1 MALGSNNPFPSIL
14 VVEQGSTPTTPSAGT
29 QRIFARSSDGHLCTV
44 DDGGTVADLHATRTT
59 TIPFLI
65 DGGGVT
71 ITTGL
76 KGFFRVPFACTITGW
91 QIFSTDATGPATAG
105 SIVVDIWKD
114 TTANYPPTVADTI
127 TASAKPTLTAASS
140 ATSTTLTGWT
150 TSVAAGDV
158 FAFKVD
164 SVTTVTQVL
173 IQLTVTIS

>member
-1 MALGSNNPFPSIL
+1 MALGSNNPFPSVL
-14 VVEQGSTPTTPSAGT
+14 FVEQGSTPTTPAAGR
-29 QRIFARSSDGHLCTV
+29 QRLYPRSSDGKWVAV
-44 DDGGTVADLHATRTT
+44 DDAAAVTVLNPDRIT

-65 DGGGVT
+65 DGGGST

-91 QIFSTDATGPATAG
+91 QILSTDATGPATAG
-105 SIVVDIWKD
+105 SIVIDIWKD
-114 TTANYPPTVADTI
+114 TTANYPPTVLDTI
-127 TASAKPTLTAASS
+127 TASAKPTLSAASS

-158 FAFKVD
+158 FAFNVD

-173 IQLTVTIS
+173 IHLTVTIS